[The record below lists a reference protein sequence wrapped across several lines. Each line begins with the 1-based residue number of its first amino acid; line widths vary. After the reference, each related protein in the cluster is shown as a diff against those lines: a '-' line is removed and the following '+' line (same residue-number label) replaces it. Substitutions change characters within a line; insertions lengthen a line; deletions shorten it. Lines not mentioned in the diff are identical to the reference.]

1 MVATTFKADNS
12 SDSMEDEKVSGNLS
26 VRKNN
31 IP

>member
-1 MVATTFKADNS
+1 MVATTSKADNS
-12 SDSMEDEKVSGNLS
+12 DSTEDEKVSGNLS